1 MKRTR
6 TTLRHLRRKLHESLA
21 GVQDIDPPHCVAPL
35 VMKGAAWDPRARRSV
50 LRDCHFAI
58 GRTAR
63 RAWPR
68 SGKVAPGKESARTL
82 HAHKTIR
89 AEISYWTASAY
100 WRKRDYRATLMY
112 AKEAEES
119 HADVITVRAAS
130 LRGYV
135 GAAKQRYAEALA
147 LFHSARDAYNGCR
160 ERDRNLLERI
170 VVQIASLE
178 VTLRSARSLGSHVM
192 PQELTRIPEVPGM
205 PRVPGVFRM
214 QIAALDAW
222 LYAFDDEKA
231 NAYRRVRIAEDLA
244 PSAAW
249 RVWALANRANISL
262 AFGDVEAA
270 GMFAEH
276 GREIADSLQWNSTA
290 DEERVALLFLAEAL
304 AVTNPP
310 EAVDMLSCYDALTT
324 PIDRGLLF
332 NSDVRCGS

>member
-1 MKRTR
+1 MQPIRLDVGSVVLASSLVSSALDAYLDDDILGCLRILDSMPIEKPAESRQATLLRARALLRLQRSGEVVELLGPALGIFVGVDEAVTAGMLHAVAVFRTLSLDR
-6 TTLRHLRRKLHESLA
+6 GIALLA
-21 GVQDIDPPHCVAPL
+21 GI
-35 VMKGAAWDPRARRSV
+35 
-50 LRDCHFAI
+50 
-58 GRTAR
+58 
-63 RAWPR
+63 
-68 SGKVAPGKESARTL
+68 KESARTL

-214 QIAALDAW
+214 PDC
-222 LYAFDDEKA
+222 
-231 NAYRRVRIAEDLA
+231 
-244 PSAAW
+244 
-249 RVWALANRANISL
+249 RA
-262 AFGDVEAA
+262 G
-270 GMFAEH
+270 
-276 GREIADSLQWNSTA
+276 
-290 DEERVALLFLAEAL
+290 RVA
-304 AVTNPP
+304 
-310 EAVDMLSCYDALTT
+310 
-324 PIDRGLLF
+324 
-332 NSDVRCGS
+332 VRLR